1 MDPKLRLGAA
11 KCIRLDKIA
20 PQTAHKSRK
29 WDRAAQNWHHLGT
42 STPKLPLR
50 SNKLQKRGE
59 LPQKYRQKTGQN
71 HPPPPSEGHEAAPK
85 WQKMGQSRSKKAP
98 NCLQNGSTSPKTAPH
113 SSQLHNMGHS
123 CPTSASSCCRTAPK
137 SGELHVGHEAALIGG
152 TDPKAAPQKHQ
163 KGAKPAPQNTCSAAG
178 SRKGGETEHKRP
190 LRAQSCPQKGP
201 ELLQNRIQTGQNQP
215 PPPKKE
221 TLSTK
226 SRKWDKTDP
235 KLQHFT
241 PQ

>member
-1 MDPKLRLGAA
+1 MGQSCTKVASFGDIDPQ
-11 KCIRLDKIA
+11 IA
-20 PQTAHKSRK
+20 PQKQQTAE
-29 WDRAAQNWHHLGT
+29 
-42 STPKLPLR
+42 
-50 SNKLQKRGE
+50 KRGIAPKVQAE
-59 LPQKYRQKTGQN
+59 NRAKP
-71 HPPPPSEGHEAAPK
+71 PPPPSEGHEAAPK
-85 WQKMGQSRSKKAP
+85 WQKMGQSCSKKAP

-123 CPTSASSCCRTAPK
+123 CPTSTSSCCRTAPK

-221 TLSTK
+221 NLSNK
-226 SRKWDKTDP
+226 SRKWGRC
-235 KLQHFT
+235 L
-241 PQ
+241 